1 MSKNTELEVNNSTL
15 TQAAI
20 DAAGGLTTHSAADN
34 GIDGLIP
41 EDTKEYGVSL
51 PNLKLVDPMSKEG
64 KQDPSLIGSLLYDKR
79 LDLGQELSSI
89 VLATQWRWQEKREY
103 DPSNLTPLNIMTN
116 EELLE
121 AGLDKEDVVRLCI
134 VNLAV
139 VLPDGIEDETSIS
152 AGGIEYVLCS
162 FWARGF
168 SLDFAKAIARKINLN
183 YGGASYNKFTKMMSS
198 TRAWKGDTMRLVKWG
213 GAGPSVSPETLE
225 TLAKEIGGLG

>member
-1 MSKNTELEVNNSTL
+1 
-15 TQAAI
+15 
-20 DAAGGLTTHSAADN
+20 
-34 GIDGLIP
+34 
-41 EDTKEYGVSL
+41 
-51 PNLKLVDPMSKEG
+51 MSKEG

-213 GAGPSVSPETLE
+213 GAGPLVSPETLE
-225 TLAKEIGGLG
+225 TLAEQIGGLG